1 MFKVG
6 WEALQNEERR
16 SSVADMSPEKKALYE
31 TLLTSPGQDPELQ
44 VSKAV
49 PRNIWN
55 GKRLLLADDL
65 GLLESPRRAHEV
77 DIEREGGVVVRGDG
91 NVEEAN
97 IVVTKYRPG
106 PTYVKVCFRASKRGN
121 VQTKLCVSL
130 VLAFRLKKMIGSFLV
145 VVCQIDWQI
154 FKTGGSVTPL
164 PHPQKT
170 IEGFSNHVCSFTMV
184 AI

>member
-1 MFKVG
+1 M
-6 WEALQNEERR
+6 
-16 SSVADMSPEKKALYE
+16 ADMSPEKKALYE

-154 FKTGGSVTPL
+154 FKTDGTVTPL
-164 PHPQKT
+164 PHPQ
-170 IEGFSNHVCSFTMV
+170 EDN
-184 AI
+184 